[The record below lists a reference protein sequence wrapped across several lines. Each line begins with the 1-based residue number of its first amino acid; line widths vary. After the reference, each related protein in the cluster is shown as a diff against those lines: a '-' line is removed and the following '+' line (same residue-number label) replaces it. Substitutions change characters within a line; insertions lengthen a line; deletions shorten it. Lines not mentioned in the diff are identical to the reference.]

1 MPIFGSKVQLS
12 SAASSSGIALADAN
26 FIAGA
31 FYTVQEYNMLA
42 NIPVG
47 QVQNKQIVWVQDAE
61 ATYQA
66 TVTPPDFIT
75 TIEPS
80 VSWSE
85 FTGFAGG
92 GGGFAGDITAVLAG
106 DGLVGGGF
114 SGNVTLN
121 ANPGPGITIASDAI
135 KLDTG
140 SGIFTQAVI
149 DLSIFQVT
157 GSFYSANA
165 NFQITGSLGLNFKNE
180 EKFTIHSG
188 SEQVFEIDN
197 YGVITL
203 ATQSSVPQLREGGV
217 YLDSNKN
224 LFIGM

>member
-1 MPIFGSKVQLS
+1 MPLFGTKVELT
-12 SAASSSGIALADAN
+12 SAASSSGLALADAN

-31 FYTVQEYNMLA
+31 FYTVPEYNMLA
-42 NIPVG
+42 NIAPAL
-47 QVQNKQIVWVQDAE
+47 VQDKQIVYVQDA
-61 ATYQA
+61 AAPYQA

-75 TIEPS
+75 TFVPT
-80 VSWSE
+80 VTWTE
-85 FTGFAGG
+85 FTGFGTGG
-92 GGGFAGDITAVLAG
+92 SSTGDITAVLAG
-106 DGLVGGGF
+106 DGLTGGGF

-140 SGIFTQAVI
+140 SNIFREAVI

-165 NFQITGSLGLNFKNE
+165 NFEITGSLGLNFKNE

-188 SEQVFEIDN
+188 SKQVFEIDN

-203 ATQSSVPQLREGGV
+203 NTQSSTPELREGGV
-217 YLDSNKN
+217 YLDSDKN

>member
-1 MPIFGSKVQLS
+1 MPLFSSKLELTS
-12 SAASSSGIALADAN
+12 LASSSGVALADAN

-31 FYTVQEYNMLA
+31 FYTVAEYNMLA

-47 QVQNKQIVWVQDAE
+47 QVKDKQLVWVQEAE
-61 ATYQA
+61 AVYQA
-66 TVTPPDFIT
+66 TVTLADYIT
-75 TIEPS
+75 TFVDT

-85 FTGFAGG
+85 FTGFGG
-92 GGGFAGDITAVLAG
+92 GGSGTGDITAVLAG

-157 GSFYSANA
+157 GSFHSANA

-217 YLDSNKN
+217 YLDSDKN